1 MVRGGNQTNSFTTF
15 NLRKHL
21 KVRHPDKFGTLISSE
36 LEETEKAAKK
46 SADSSQNQSTSTVIT
61 LDDCFERSRP
71 YPVGH
76 PIARKITRLI
86 GEVVVVDCQPFSIME
101 DEGFVHQ
108 VKELQPCYQ
117 IPS

>member
-1 MVRGGNQTNSFTTF
+1 M
-15 NLRKHL
+15 
-21 KVRHPDKFGTLISSE
+21 
-36 LEETEKAAKK
+36 
-46 SADSSQNQSTSTVIT
+46 IT
-61 LDDCFERSRP
+61 LDDCFERSQR

-117 IPS
+117 IPSRKFFSTTLIPQMFEKCKGIV